1 MAPQYYVAYSY
12 FSVSNYD
19 LALEELQDV
28 VFSGV
33 PCNISARAGALM
45 ARAFIH
51 KNDYIGA
58 QLTLDVLDNLYPEHA
73 KNNRNISRMREIVDV
88 YGQKIDEDKLAA
100 LMIEYFGTQLAQ
112 AREKIDAGMQLVAA
126 DPTHLSSN

>member
-1 MAPQYYVAYSY
+1 
-12 FSVSNYD
+12 
-19 LALEELQDV
+19 
-28 VFSGV
+28 
-33 PCNISARAGALM
+33 
-45 ARAFIH
+45 
-51 KNDYIGA
+51 
-58 QLTLDVLDNLYPEHA
+58 
-73 KNNRNISRMREIVDV
+73 MREIVDV